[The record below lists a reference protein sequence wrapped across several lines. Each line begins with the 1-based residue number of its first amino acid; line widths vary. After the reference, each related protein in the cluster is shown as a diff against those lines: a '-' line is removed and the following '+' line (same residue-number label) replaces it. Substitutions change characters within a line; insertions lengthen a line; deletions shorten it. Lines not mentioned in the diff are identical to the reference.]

1 MSMTDRDRKIL
12 FALIPL
18 VLIIG
23 YWFLLLAPKRQ
34 EAGKIRD
41 QLSQAQGVR
50 DTAQQKASQLAG
62 AKRSFAADYATV
74 IRIGKSIP
82 TSVDMPSLL
91 VQLAR
96 ASRGT
101 GIKFTDIKTGDRTA
115 APTAPAAATT
125 PPASGTP
132 GGGSSGP
139 TAPGAAPAQSGP
151 GQAAQTASGAVQT
164 ANGSSTAAAGT
175 STTTPGTSGAPA
187 TPGADGSTTDASTGA
202 PGLESIP
209 LDFEFRGS
217 FFHLA
222 DFFHR
227 MKRFVRVAN
236 NRIVIRGRLMTID
249 SFTFDSSENFPE
261 ITAQV
266 SATVYL
272 APKAEGVDAG
282 ASPSGPASTSPAS
295 GAAPASSSSPSTP
308 TPTATVTSR

>member
-12 FALIPL
+12 LALVPL
-18 VLIIG
+18 VLVVA
-23 YWFLLLAPKRQ
+23 YWFLLLAPKRE

-41 QLSQAQGVR
+41 ELSQAQAAR

-91 VQLAR
+91 VQLDR
-96 ASRGT
+96 AARGT
-101 GIKFTDIKTGDRTA
+101 GIKFTDIKTGERTG

-125 PPASGTP
+125 PTTP

-164 ANGSSTAAAGT
+164 ANGASGAAAGT
-175 STTTPGTSGAPA
+175 
-187 TPGADGSTTDASTGA
+187 PGANGDASGDAAGTGA
-202 PGLESIP
+202 PGLETVP
-209 LDFEFRGS
+209 LDFEFDGS
-217 FFHLA
+217 FFDLA

-227 MKRFVRVAN
+227 MKRFVKVAN
-236 NRIVIRGRLMTID
+236 DKIIIRGRLMTID
-249 SFTFDSSENFPE
+249 SFTFDSAAFPE
-261 ITAQV
+261 IKAQV

-272 APKAEGVDAG
+272 APKAQGVDAG
-282 ASPSGPASTSPAS
+282 ATPQGPAPTSPA
-295 GAAPASSSSPSTP
+295 GEAPKTASSSGSGSP
-308 TPTATVTSR
+308 TPTATVTTP